1 VYCFKPLGKQ
11 EKSRDLIMSDT
22 VEFVVLGL
30 NSIGR
35 TLAGLLSVS
44 NLGPVTLIDDK
55 KVSAK
60 CVASGYLEIDVGQY
74 RTDATADAIKEISPK
89 AKVNKLMRLDE
100 SAIEQLTSKISGNT
114 VLLCCDPMS
123 DKSRLHMCAELKNAC
138 QAIYFF
144 GFNEDEGSCNI
155 TRVVPGTHDLEKTL
169 ENIPDGKE
177 IPKEGKF
184 AAAKAF
190 ALQVSTLQQTSA
202 AS

>member
-1 VYCFKPLGKQ
+1 
-11 EKSRDLIMSDT
+11 MSDN
-22 VEFVVLGL
+22 VEFVVVGL

-74 RTDATADAIKEISPK
+74 RTDATADAIKEINPK
-89 AKVNKLMRLDE
+89 AKINKLMRLDD
-100 SAIEQLTSKISGNT
+100 SAVETLTSKISGNT
-114 VLLCCDPMS
+114 VMLCCDPMS
-123 DKSRLHMCAELKNAC
+123 DKSRLHVCAEMKNAC

-144 GFNEDEGSCNI
+144 GFNEDDGNCSI
-155 TRVVPGTHDLEKTL
+155 TRIVPGTYNIEKTL
-169 ENIPDGKE
+169 ENIPSGKE
-177 IPKEGKF
+177 VPEEGRL

-190 ALQVSTLQQTSA
+190 ALQVSSSQPVPTTK
-202 AS
+202 